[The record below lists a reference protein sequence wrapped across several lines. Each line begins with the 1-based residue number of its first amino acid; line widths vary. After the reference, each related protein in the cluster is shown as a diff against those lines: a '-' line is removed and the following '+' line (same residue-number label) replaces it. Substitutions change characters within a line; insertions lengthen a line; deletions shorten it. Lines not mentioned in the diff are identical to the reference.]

1 MGLVNSKKKGYM
13 YKLKVVD
20 VILRRFSEPRKRIQ
34 VVAGPRQVGKT
45 TSVEQALH
53 QYRGGYTYKLAE
65 GLGLSPLDWLI
76 AEWNAARA
84 KAKMDKEH
92 LLVIDEIHK
101 IRGWSAV
108 VKRLWDEDSF
118 NHVDLKVCIL
128 GSSRLLLQKGLDESL
143 AGRFEMIDVWHWS
156 FADMHA
162 AFGYSFE
169 EYILFGGYPG
179 AADLREDEIRWKQY
193 VRDAI
198 IEPSITLDILQL
210 ETVSKPELLRQ
221 SFALACN
228 YSGKILSYQ
237 KMVGQLQDAGNTTTI
252 AHYLRLLGEA
262 GLVSGLEKIYDE
274 PVRSRSSSPKLAVC
288 NNALRTAMQTGAP
301 GELRTDPMR
310 WGHAVESAVGA
321 HLMASVRR
329 RGIDLLYWNV
339 GCKEV
344 DYVLRR
350 DDEIAALEVKSADA
364 YSVSGMKE
372 FRRKYPNAKTYLI
385 GGQGMSI
392 ESFFA
397 MSAEDML

>member
-1 MGLVNSKKKGYM
+1 M
-13 YKLKVVD
+13 YKLNVVD
-20 VILRRFSEPRKRIQ
+20 VILRRFREPRKRIQ

-45 TSVEQALH
+45 TSVEQALAE
-53 QYRGGYTYKLAE
+53 YSGGYTYKLAE

-76 AEWNAARA
+76 SEWNAARA
-84 KAKMDKEH
+84 KAKVEGEY

-101 IRGWSAV
+101 IKGWSAV

-118 NHVDLKVCIL
+118 NHVELKVCIL

-162 AFGYSFE
+162 AFGYSLE

-179 AADLREDEIRWKQY
+179 AADLRGDEVRWKQY

-210 ETVSKPELLRQ
+210 ETVAKPELLRQ
-221 SFALACN
+221 TFVLGCN

-262 GLVSGLEKIYDE
+262 GLVAGLEKLYDE

-288 NNALRTAMQTGAP
+288 NNALRTAMQTGVP
-301 GELRTDPMR
+301 SELRADPMR
-310 WGHAVESAVGA
+310 WGHAVESAIGA
-321 HLMASVRR
+321 QLMASVRR

-344 DYVLRR
+344 DYVLRK
-350 DDEIAALEVKSADA
+350 DDEIAALEVKSVDAD
-364 YSVSGMKE
+364 SVSGMRE
-372 FRRKYPNAKTYLI
+372 FRRKYPSAKTYLI
-385 GGQGMSI
+385 GGLGMSI
-392 ESFFA
+392 ESAFA
-397 MSAEDML
+397 MSAADLLLN

>member
-1 MGLVNSKKKGYM
+1 M
-13 YKLKVVD
+13 YKLNVVE
-20 VILRRFSEPRKRIQ
+20 VILRRFNEPRKRIQ

-45 TSVEQALH
+45 TSVEQALAE
-53 QYRGGYTYKLAE
+53 YRGEYTYKLAE

-76 AEWNAARA
+76 AEWNAARVRA
-84 KAKMDKEH
+84 KAEGGH

-101 IRGWSAV
+101 IKGWSGV

-118 NHVDLKVCIL
+118 NHVELKVCIL

-143 AGRFEMIDVWHWS
+143 AGRFEIIDVWHWS

-162 AFGYSFE
+162 AFGYSIE
-169 EYILFGGYPG
+169 EYVLFGGYPG
-179 AADLREDEIRWKQY
+179 AADLRGDEIRWKQY

-210 ETVSKPELLRQ
+210 ETVAKPELLRQ
-221 SFALACN
+221 TFVLGCN

-262 GLVSGLEKIYDE
+262 GLVTGLGKLYDE
-274 PVRSRSSSPKLAVC
+274 PVRVRSSSPKLTVC
-288 NNALRTAMQTGAP
+288 NNALRTAMQTNLP
-301 GELRTDPMR
+301 SEIRTDPVR
-310 WGHAVESAVGA
+310 WGHAVESAVGTQ
-321 HLMASVRR
+321 LMASVRR
-329 RGIDLLYWNV
+329 KNIDLLYWNI

-350 DDEIAALEVKSADA
+350 DGEIAAIEVKSVDAD
-364 YSVSGMKE
+364 SVSGMHE
-372 FRRKYPNAKTYLI
+372 FRRKYPQAKTYLI
-385 GGQGMSI
+385 GGQGMPLEVALAI
-392 ESFFA
+392 
-397 MSAEDML
+397 SATDLL

>member
-1 MGLVNSKKKGYM
+1 MLLANDGERCKM

-20 VILRRFSEPRKRIQ
+20 VIIGRFNEPRKRIQ
-34 VVAGPRQVGKT
+34 VVVGPRQVGKT
-45 TSVEQALH
+45 TSVEQALAEYH
-53 QYRGGYTYKLAE
+53 GGYTYKLAE

-76 AEWNAARA
+76 GEWNAARVKA
-84 KAKMDKEH
+84 KAEGGH

-101 IRGWSAV
+101 IKGWSGV
-108 VKRLWDEDSF
+108 VKRLWDEDTF

-162 AFGYSFE
+162 AFGYSLE

-179 AADLREDEIRWKQY
+179 SADLRGDEARWKQY

-210 ETVSKPELLRQ
+210 ETVAKPELLRQ
-221 SFALACN
+221 TFVLGCN

-262 GLVSGLEKIYDE
+262 GLLAGLGKLYDE
-274 PVRSRSSSPKLAVC
+274 PVRVRSSSPKLAVC
-288 NNALRTAMQTGAP
+288 NNALRTAMQTCTP
-301 GELRTDPMR
+301 SELRMDPVR

-321 HLMASVRR
+321 QLMSSVRR
-329 RGIDLLYWNV
+329 KDIDLLYWNV

-344 DYVLRR
+344 DYVLRM
-350 DDEIAALEVKSADA
+350 DDKIAAIEVKSSDTD
-364 YSVSGMKE
+364 SVSGMHE
-372 FRRKYPNAKTYLI
+372 FRRKYPRSKAYLI
-385 GGQGMSI
+385 GGQGMSL
-392 ESFFA
+392 EEAFDV
-397 MSAEDML
+397 SATDLL

>member
-1 MGLVNSKKKGYM
+1 M
-13 YKLKVVD
+13 YKLKAVD
-20 VILRRFSEPRKRIQ
+20 VILQRLREPRKRIQ

-45 TSVEQALH
+45 TSVEQALAE
-53 QYRGGYTYKLAE
+53 YRGKYTYKLAE

-76 AEWNAARA
+76 TEWNAARI
-84 KAKMDKEH
+84 KAKTDGEH

-101 IRGWSAV
+101 IKGWSGV
-108 VKRLWDEDSF
+108 IKRLWDEDNF
-118 NHVDLKVCIL
+118 NHVELKVCLL

-143 AGRFEMIDVWHWS
+143 AGRFEMIDIWHWS

-162 AFGYSFE
+162 AFGYSLE

-179 AADLREDEIRWKQY
+179 AADLRDDEIRWKQY

-210 ETVSKPELLRQ
+210 ETVAKPELLRQ
-221 SFALACN
+221 TFVLGCN

-237 KMVGQLQDAGNTTTI
+237 KMVGQLQEAGNTTTI

-262 GLVSGLEKIYDE
+262 GLLTGLDKLYDE
-274 PVRSRSSSPKLAVC
+274 PVRVRASSPKLAVC
-288 NNALRTAMQTGAP
+288 NNALRTTMQTGTP
-301 GELRTDPMR
+301 SELRADPVR

-321 HLMASVRR
+321 QLMSSVRR
-329 RGIDLLYWNV
+329 KDIDLLYWNV

-350 DDEIAALEVKSADA
+350 DNEIAAIEVNSTDAD
-364 YSVSGMKE
+364 SVSGMRE
-372 FRRKYPNAKTYLI
+372 FRRKYPRSKAYLV
-385 GGQGMSI
+385 GGQGMSL
-392 ESFFA
+392 EEAFSV
-397 MSAEDML
+397 SATDLL

>member
-1 MGLVNSKKKGYM
+1 M

-20 VILRRFSEPRKRIQ
+20 LILQRFHESRKRIQ

-45 TSVEQALH
+45 TSVEQALAE
-53 QYRGGYTYKLAE
+53 YRGGYTYKLAE
-65 GLGLSPLDWLI
+65 GLGLSPLDWLV
-76 AEWNAARA
+76 AEWNAARVRA
-84 KAKMDKEH
+84 KAEGGH

-101 IRGWSAV
+101 IKGWSGV

-118 NHVDLKVCIL
+118 NHVELKVCLL

-162 AFGYSFE
+162 AFDYSLE
-169 EYILFGGYPG
+169 EYVLFGGYPG
-179 AADLREDEIRWKQY
+179 AADLRGDEVRWKQY

-210 ETVSKPELLRQ
+210 ETVAKPELLRQ
-221 SFALACN
+221 TFVLGCN

-237 KMVGQLQDAGNTTTI
+237 KMVGQLQEAGNTTTI

-262 GLVSGLEKIYDE
+262 GLVAGLGKLYDE
-274 PVRSRSSSPKLAVC
+274 PVRVRSSSPKLAVC
-288 NNALRTAMQTGAP
+288 NNALRTAMQTSSP
-301 GELRTDPMR
+301 SELRADPVR

-321 HLMASVRR
+321 QLMACVRR
-329 RGIDLLYWNV
+329 KDIDLMYWNV

-350 DDEIAALEVKSADA
+350 DGEVAAIEVKSADVD
-364 YSVSGMKE
+364 SVSGMHE
-372 FRRKYPNAKTYLI
+372 FQRKYPQAKAYLI
-385 GGQGMSI
+385 GGQGMPL
-392 ESFFA
+392 ETAFA
-397 MSAEDML
+397 VSAADLL